1 MHGSQLSVA
10 YQGVSEAYMKLLQ
23 ARPPPNARPS
33 LVTNSKWRGISSNG
47 ALDRRSGRLARRE
60 LAGGSIH
67 QNYDMLLCHRL
78 HIMGECELTLN
89 KMGLNVVQ
97 EAVDDMA
104 GVAEFVVTNNLR
116 DTTAIASAQ
125 AAELYGLEVL
135 ANGIQDDSSN
145 VTQFMMLA

>member
-78 HIMGECELTLN
+78 HIMGE
-89 KMGLNVVQ
+89 VQ
-97 EAVDDMA
+97 LPVHHCLLALPRVKEYLSRVI
-104 GVAEFVVTNNLR
+104 TNCKPSLS
-116 DTTAIASAQ
+116 AS
-125 AAELYGLEVL
+125 
-135 ANGIQDDSSN
+135 
-145 VTQFMMLA
+145 